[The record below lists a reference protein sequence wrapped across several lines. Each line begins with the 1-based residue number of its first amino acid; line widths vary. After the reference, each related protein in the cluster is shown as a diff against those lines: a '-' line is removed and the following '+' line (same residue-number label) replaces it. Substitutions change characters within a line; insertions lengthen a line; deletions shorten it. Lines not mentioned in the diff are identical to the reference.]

1 MAWSTWKE
9 YNYWNPMNLNVCLPI
24 GWVVCW
30 LFGLS
35 VCRDNLHFHAPI
47 GAVVLNRS
55 QSIKIIT
62 LEFLWMNKIDN
73 IITSKK
79 LLWNYKTC
87 SFRFAEFKKNKTL
100 FYFFH
105 LLKPNAIAVKM
116 MAIIVDIMRL
126 STSSAPYSK

>member
-1 MAWSTWKE
+1 MYKTIII
-9 YNYWNPMNLNVCLPI
+9 PPIGLVNLKRIQLLEPYEPECLCLPI

-87 SFRFAEFKKNKTL
+87 SFRFAEFKKIKPHFISFTFLNQMPSLWKWWQ
-100 FYFFH
+100 
-105 LLKPNAIAVKM
+105 LL
-116 MAIIVDIMRL
+116 L
-126 STSSAPYSK
+126 T

>member
-1 MAWSTWKE
+1 MYKTIII
-9 YNYWNPMNLNVCLPI
+9 PPI
-24 GWVVCW
+24 GLVNLKRIQLLEPYEPECLSAHW
-30 LFGLS
+30 LGRLLIIWSVGLS
-35 VCRDNLHFHAPI
+35 RQFILPCSYRSSCIEPI
-47 GAVVLNRS
+47 
-55 QSIKIIT
+55 T
-62 LEFLWMNKIDN
+62 MNKIDN